1 MVLVIGIQT
10 LPLSR
15 WRAAPSLLTI
25 AANRYLDCKR
35 DKTYLKQTRSGL
47 RLLRPRYSRGS
58 E

>member
-15 WRAAPSLLTI
+15 RRAAPSLLTI

-47 RLLRPRYSRGS
+47 RLLRPRY
-58 E
+58 